1 MNRVANELVKVA
13 KEIMA
18 APVMDLAEVKAVLD
32 ETRKKQDE
40 YDRRQEETRRE
51 LNLLW
56 TEANDELD
64 NRIKQL
70 LDGIR
75 DALVEHFIKIGYGVR
90 YSAADGSLVEVFLGG
105 GKYPGSKE
113 TVDRYQS
120 KVGVMIKLTFKGREK
135 ATYMLRNEN
144 VDETIEKTLS
154 DRNTIPKLLA
164 EVKRAE
170 QKGFWG

>member
-1 MNRVANELVKVA
+1 LDPNDDGVWHKGYIASDMNRVANELVKVA

-120 KVGVMIKLTFKGREK
+120 KVGGNDSTDFQGSGEGDLY
-135 ATYMLRNEN
+135 A
-144 VDETIEKTLS
+144 
-154 DRNTIPKLLA
+154 A
-164 EVKRAE
+164 
-170 QKGFWG
+170 Q